1 MPTLIEENVRE
12 VEVFAFQGLLGPA
25 GLPPATVQRLN
36 GELNKALAD
45 TTVLKR
51 FLDFGM
57 EPMPGTPEQFRA
69 FARNE
74 SKRWGPIIRDN
85 GITLD

>member
-1 MPTLIEENVRE
+1 MP
-12 VEVFAFQGLLGPA
+12 A
-25 GLPPATVQRLN
+25 ATVQRLN
-36 GELNKALAD
+36 AELNKALAD
-45 TTVLKR
+45 TAVLKR

-69 FARNE
+69 FARSE
-74 SKRWGPIIRDN
+74 ARRWGPIIKAN

>member
-1 MPTLIEENVRE
+1 M
-12 VEVFAFQGLLGPA
+12 
-25 GLPPATVQRLN
+25 
-36 GELNKALAD
+36 
-45 TTVLKR
+45 LKR

-57 EPMPGTPEQFRA
+57 ETMPGTPEQFRA
-69 FARNE
+69 FARSE

>member
-1 MPTLIEENVRE
+1 VRD
-12 VEVFAFQGLLGPA
+12 VEVCVFQGLLGSA

-36 GELNKALAD
+36 AELNKALAN
-45 TTVLKR
+45 TAVLKR

-57 EPMPGTPEQFRA
+57 ETMQGTPEQFHA
-69 FARNE
+69 FARSE
-74 SKRWGPIIRDN
+74 AERWGPIIRDN